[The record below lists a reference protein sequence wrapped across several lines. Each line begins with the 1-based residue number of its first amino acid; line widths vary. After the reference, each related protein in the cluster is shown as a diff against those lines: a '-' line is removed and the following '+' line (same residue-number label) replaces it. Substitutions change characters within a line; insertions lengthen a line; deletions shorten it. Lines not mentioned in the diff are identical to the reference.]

1 TFNMTD
7 LSGNSEA
14 LLMATV
20 FASRGYIVVAPNYA
34 GYDTS
39 DLPYHPYLNADQ
51 QSKEM
56 IDDVVAARSALPV
69 ATATSV
75 TDSSKLFVTGYS
87 QGGFV
92 AMAAHKAMQAAG
104 MAVTASAPMSGPY
117 ALGAFGDAIF
127 SGEVNTSGPLNLALI
142 TASYQNAYGNLYTQ
156 PTDM

>member
-1 TFNMTD
+1 M
-7 LSGNSEA
+7 LQNSNAYEGV
-14 LLMATV
+14 LLAAV

-56 IDDVVAARSALPV
+56 IDVVVAARSALPV

-104 MAVTASAPMSGPY
+104 MTVTASAPMSGPY
-117 ALGAFGDAIF
+117 ALERIRRRDFCGR
-127 SGEVNTSGPLNLALI
+127 S
-142 TASYQNAYGNLYTQ
+142 
-156 PTDM
+156 